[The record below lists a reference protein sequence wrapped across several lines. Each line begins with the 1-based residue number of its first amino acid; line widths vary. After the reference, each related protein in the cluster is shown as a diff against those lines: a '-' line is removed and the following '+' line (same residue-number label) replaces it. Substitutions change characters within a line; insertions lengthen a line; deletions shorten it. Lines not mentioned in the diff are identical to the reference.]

1 MRALAVAIILLCWGG
16 VGWAQAPN
24 LDAVVRLQASVPSDA
39 RSAATLGAQRDGNGI
54 VIDQRGLVLTIGYLI
69 VEAQTITLTTNA
81 GRTVPAETVAYDYD
95 TGFGLVRALG
105 ALNVQPLPL
114 GDTAGLR
121 QQQRMLAV
129 GHGGSAGTVPT
140 IVVGLRPFAGYW
152 EYLLER
158 AIFTSPAHGNWGG
171 TALIGA
177 DGRLYGVGSLFL
189 ANPGDEDSRSEPGN
203 MFVPIDLL
211 KPILADLLADGRSS
225 AAPRPWLGIN
235 VQDVLGR
242 IVITSVTPG
251 SPAARAGL
259 ARGDIVMAV
268 NGQNVETPAALYRAL
283 WQGREAGATVPLRLH
298 RRDGTTTVTVQS
310 GNRYD
315 FMQRPRTY

>member
-1 MRALAVAIILLCWGG
+1 MRALAVAIVLVWWSGA
-16 VGWAQAPN
+16 WAQAPN
-24 LDAVVRLQASVPSDA
+24 LDAVVRLQANVPSDA
-39 RSAATLGAQRDGNGI
+39 RSAATLGAERDGNGI
-54 VIDQRGLVLTIGYLI
+54 VIDQRGLILTIGYLI
-69 VEAQTITLTTNA
+69 VEAQTITVTTNA
-81 GRTVPAETVAYDYD
+81 GRSVPAETVGYDYD

-105 ALNVQPLPL
+105 ALNVQPLML
-114 GDTAGLR
+114 GDANRLE

-129 GHGGSAGTVPT
+129 GHGGRAGTVPT

-177 DGRLYGVGSLFL
+177 DGRLYGVGSLFVP
-189 ANPGDEDSRSEPGN
+189 NPGDEDSRGEPGN

-211 KPILADLLADGRSS
+211 KPILADMLADGRSS
-225 AAPRPWLGIN
+225 ARPRPWLGIN
-235 VQDVLGR
+235 VQDVMGR
-242 IVITSVTPG
+242 IVVTSVTPG

-259 ARGDIVMAV
+259 TRGDMVLAV
-268 NGQNVETPAALYRAL
+268 DGQDVETPAALWRAL
-283 WQGREAGATVPLRLH
+283 WRGREAGASVPLRLQ
-298 RRDGTTTVTVQS
+298 RRDGISTVTVQS